1 MRHQNTVFHD
11 LTKRIPWAEFDRIVE
26 RHRGDRRVRRLTCKG
41 QLLALLFGQ
50 LSGADSLRGIA
61 TTMGS
66 HSARLYHV
74 GSKVPARSTLADA
87 NATRPWQV
95 FGDLFAH
102 MAGNANRATRRHI
115 RDAVRILDATR
126 IGLNGLSA
134 GWAGGVPGTEA
145 AKVHVVYDPVADVP
159 LRADLTSCRVND
171 ITPARALE
179 PEAGATYVFD
189 LGYYSFQWWA
199 DLDAAGCR
207 FVTRLKRNTGLT
219 VTDERPVEAG
229 QAVLSDRTG
238 YLPERMARSRR
249 NPFSKPVRELEVSIS
264 TGKIIR
270 VVTND
275 LEAPAEEIAD
285 LYKAR
290 WQIELL
296 FKWIKQNLRIR
307 RFLGTSENAVRIQ
320 IFAAMIAYLLLREA
334 RQDQDAVATQL
345 DFTRLVRLNL
355 MHRRSSADLMNQP
368 TPPPPPD
375 RRQLRLELRAC

>member
-66 HSARLYHV
+66 HSARLYHA

-102 MAGNANRATRRHI
+102 MAGNASRATRRHI

-207 FVTRLKRNTGLT
+207 AACPREGGGDQVQAQY
-219 VTDERPVEAG
+219 EAEQNRDPRHAG
-229 QAVLSDRTG
+229 RGSH
-238 YLPERMARSRR
+238 
-249 NPFSKPVRELEVSIS
+249 PVRPHRLPAR
-264 TGKIIR
+264 THGKI
-270 VVTND
+270 
-275 LEAPAEEIAD
+275 AP
-285 LYKAR
+285 
-290 WQIELL
+290 QSV
-296 FKWIKQNLRIR
+296 Q
-307 RFLGTSENAVRIQ
+307 
-320 IFAAMIAYLLLREA
+320 
-334 RQDQDAVATQL
+334 
-345 DFTRLVRLNL
+345 
-355 MHRRSSADLMNQP
+355 
-368 TPPPPPD
+368 
-375 RRQLRLELRAC
+375 

>member
-11 LTKRIPWAEFDRIVE
+11 LTKRIPWTEFEHIVE
-26 RHRGDRRVRRLTCKG
+26 RHRGDHRVRKLTCKG

-61 TTMGS
+61 STMGS
-66 HSARLYHV
+66 QSARLYRA
-74 GSKVPARSTLADA
+74 GSEVPARSTLADA

-102 MAGNANRATRRHI
+102 MAGKASRATRRHM

-134 GWAGGVPGTEA
+134 DWAGGVPGRQA

-159 LRADLTSCRVND
+159 LRADLTSARVND
-171 ITPARALE
+171 ITPARAQD

-207 FVTRLKRNTGLT
+207 FITRCKRNTKLSRT
-219 VTDERPVEAG
+219 ETRATPDADHI
-229 QAVLSDRTG
+229 LSDRTG

-249 NPFSKPVRELEVSIS
+249 NPFRKPVREIEVCIS
-264 TGKIIR
+264 TGKTIR

-285 LYKAR
+285 LYKSR

-307 RFLGTSENAVRIQ
+307 RFLGTTENAVRIQ

-334 RQDQDAVATQL
+334 RHDQRAVATHL

-355 MHRRSSADLMNQP
+355 MHRRSSGDLMNQP
-368 TPPPPPD
+368 APPPPPD
-375 RRQLRLELRAC
+375 RRQLCLEFASC